1 MKDQSDKMYLTPAE
15 RIVMRTIWL
24 ADHQLVLHEVMNICN
39 EEYKKNWK
47 PQTVS
52 TYLSHLVQK
61 DFLKMHRQGRYCY
74 YEPLV
79 SREEFLLYDVKNIA
93 FFWQL
98 EETKLLE
105 HIKTFS
111 TNPLTFSAE

>member
-1 MKDQSDKMYLTPAE
+1 MKDQTDKMYLTPAE

-52 TYLSHLVQK
+52 TY
-61 DFLKMHRQGRYCY
+61 
-74 YEPLV
+74 
-79 SREEFLLYDVKNIA
+79 
-93 FFWQL
+93 
-98 EETKLLE
+98 
-105 HIKTFS
+105 
-111 TNPLTFSAE
+111 